1 MYDFSYLEYYKMQ
14 DNMLNLKIGICNG
27 STETENFIE
36 RMVCKKR
43 KMSGISVP
51 VLVGGTGIQ
60 RQLEME
66 YSQHELYKIKKSKE
80 TIKRHLLIE

>member
-43 KMSGISVP
+43 KMSGITIQINIFSLKDLIRNNINECDIIFLDLKSEEDIASV
-51 VLVGGTGIQ
+51 
-60 RQLEME
+60 
-66 YSQHELYKIKKSKE
+66 LY
-80 TIKRHLLIE
+80 R